1 MTITKE
7 IFRILK
13 KANSYAEAKLI
24 EAKLIEGKEVSA
36 YIWPQ
41 EKIDGYNQALDEID
55 EFELSEEE
63 LASIIQDAGA
73 YWESIDDPI
82 TPLYVY
88 IAQIIIQNQSKIFVR
103 KDK

>member
-24 EAKLIEGKEVSA
+24 EGKEVTA
-36 YIWPQ
+36 YRWPQ

-63 LASIIQDAGA
+63 LAKT
-73 YWESIDDPI
+73 I
-82 TPLYVY
+82 TSEYYPKDERATLL
-88 IAQIIIQNQSKIFVR
+88 ARQIIQNQSKIFVR
-103 KDK
+103 KAK